1 MKNKIY
7 ELIGRATVAL
17 TTWGISVVAIYNL
30 MVFILDNCCT
40 TLMK

>member
-7 ELIGRATVAL
+7 ELIGRATVGLAG
-17 TTWGISVVAIYNL
+17 WGLSVVALYNL
-30 MVFILDNCCT
+30 MIFILDNCCT